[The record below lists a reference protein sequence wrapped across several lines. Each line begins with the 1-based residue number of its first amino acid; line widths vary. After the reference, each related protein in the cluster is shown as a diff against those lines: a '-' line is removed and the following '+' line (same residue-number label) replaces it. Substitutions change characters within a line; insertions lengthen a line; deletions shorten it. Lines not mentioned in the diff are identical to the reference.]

1 MPETARLILGD
12 TTVDLPI
19 IVGSEGERGID
30 IRTLRTQTGHITL
43 DDGYRNTGSCESSIC
58 YIDGEKGILRYRG
71 IPIEDLAGRSNFLEV
86 AYLVIWGELPDL
98 AGFRYFCDVVRESM
112 MLHEE
117 MRHHFEAFPP
127 NAPPMAILSAMVN
140 ALSCFYPDLLSIEN
154 EESFHRVVTQLIG
167 QIGTLAA
174 FSYKFSRGEPA
185 VYPRGDVDYCTNFL
199 HMMFSRP
206 YNDYVAHPDIAR
218 ALDLL
223 LLLHA
228 EHEQNCSTA
237 TVRMVGSSGAGLTA
251 SVAAGVCA
259 LWGPLHGGANM
270 AVIEQLQRLYDN
282 NISVDEFLEQV
293 RRKEARLMGFGH
305 AVYRNF
311 DPRAH
316 VIRAAADK
324 VLALLN
330 REDPLLDIAKELEEK
345 ALAQDFFIERKLYPN
360 VDFYSGVILRSLGIP
375 LNMFT
380 VMFAI
385 GRLPG
390 WIAHWREMRAQAD
403 RRIYRPRQIYV
414 GSPQRRYLQTFRE
427 RMAMA
432 QDALPLCA
440 PRPPEREEEA
450 GVPPRPPE
458 TAEPPVPAAKTGD
471 GPTA

>member
-1 MPETARLILGD
+1 MLGD
-12 TTVDLPI
+12 TTVELPI
-19 IVGSEGERGID
+19 VVGSEGERGID
-30 IRTLRTQTGHITL
+30 IRALRARTGYITL
-43 DDGYRNTGSCESSIC
+43 DDGYRNTGSCESCIS
-58 YIDGEKGILRYRG
+58 YIDGEQGILRYRG
-71 IPIEDLAGRSNFLEV
+71 IPIEDMAGRSNFLE
-86 AYLVIWGELPDL
+86 AAHLVIWGELPNLPD
-98 AGFRYFCDVVRESM
+98 FRYFCDLVRASM

-140 ALSCFYPDLLSIEN
+140 ALSCFYPNLLQIED
-154 EESFHRVVTQLIG
+154 EDSFHRVVAQLLG

-199 HMMFSRP
+199 HMMFTRP
-206 YNDYVAHPDIAR
+206 YNEYVAHPDIAR

-237 TVRMVGSSGAGLTA
+237 TVRMVASSGASLTA

-259 LWGPLHGGANM
+259 LWGPQHGGANM
-270 AVIEQLQRLYDN
+270 AVIEQLEYLHAH
-282 NISVDEFLEQV
+282 NIAVDDFLEHV
-293 RRKEARLMGFGH
+293 RRKETRLMGFGH

-324 VLALLN
+324 VLALLD
-330 REDPLLDIAKELEEK
+330 REDPLLDIAKELEAK
-345 ALAQDFFIERKLYPN
+345 ALAQDFFIERQLYPN
-360 VDFYSGVILRSLGIP
+360 VDFYSGVILRALGIP

-390 WIAHWREMRAQAD
+390 WIAHWREVHSHPE

-414 GSPQRRYLQTFRE
+414 GATKRRYLLTFRE
-427 RMAMA
+427 RLDLA
-432 QDALPLCA
+432 QDTLPLCA
-440 PRPPEREEEA
+440 PHPPEREDEA

-458 TAEPPVPAAKTGD
+458 EDDGGEPETVVD
-471 GPTA
+471 MMWV